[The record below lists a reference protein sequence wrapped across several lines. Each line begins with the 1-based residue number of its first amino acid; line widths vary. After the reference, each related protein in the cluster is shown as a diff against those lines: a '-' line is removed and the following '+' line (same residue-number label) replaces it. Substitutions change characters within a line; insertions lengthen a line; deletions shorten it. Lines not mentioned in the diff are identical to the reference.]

1 MSLSD
6 PFVRRPVLT
15 SLLTVTAS
23 AQDVRYSVIVPGNGQ
38 LVTEIA
44 VFNAA
49 DALND
54 AAFSR
59 YIGDRNVRTE
69 DDARAYIRT
78 GAMASYAQ
86 HGHGLYLVESK
97 ELHGPIGTCGILRR
111 KALPDPDLGF
121 AFAADHRGKGFGKEA
136 ASAMLAHA
144 RELGMPRLAAIV
156 SPENEPSRRLL
167 EGLGF
172 GFQRMVRMAED
183 EPEIL
188 YLVRELSA

>member
-1 MSLSD
+1 MTDDRLILETPRLS
-6 PFVRRPVLT
+6 VRRL
-15 SLLTVTAS
+15 
-23 AQDVRYSVIVPGNGQ
+23 D
-38 LVTEIA
+38 ED
-44 VFNAA
+44 
-49 DALND
+49 DAPFMLALLND
-54 AAFSR
+54 AAFIR

-144 RELGMPRLAAIV
+144 RDLGMPRIAAIV
-156 SPENEPSRRLL
+156 SPENAGKSKRSERRSRRVS
-167 EGLGF
+167 
-172 GFQRMVRMAED
+172 R
-183 EPEIL
+183 
-188 YLVRELSA
+188 S